1 MLVVKQHH
9 TIDTE
14 THKAAVKVTD
24 TAGGEG
30 SLTGGKKFA
39 IGSKSFITTSDT

>member
-1 MLVVKQHH
+1 MLVVKRHH
-9 TIDTE
+9 TTVTE

-24 TAGGEG
+24 TAGGEE
-30 SLTGGKKFA
+30 SLTGEKKFT